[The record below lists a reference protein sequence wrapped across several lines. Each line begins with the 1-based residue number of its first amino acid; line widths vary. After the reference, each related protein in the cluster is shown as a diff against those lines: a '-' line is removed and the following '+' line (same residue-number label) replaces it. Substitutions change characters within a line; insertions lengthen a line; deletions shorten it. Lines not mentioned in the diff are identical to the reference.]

1 MMTEDYRQQLTPPPE
16 LVRQWAANSPVQY
29 SNENWAYELFIAHR
43 AARWGA
49 DQELEACCE
58 WIRCPDTMHLGPDDL
73 RAARRP
79 KPPSLAWEAFDALRS
94 AMERLDRKSTR

>member
-49 DQELEACCE
+49 D
-58 WIRCPDTMHLGPDDL
+58 I
-73 RAARRP
+73 
-79 KPPSLAWEAFDALRS
+79 
-94 AMERLDRKSTR
+94 